1 MAELFTANA
10 LVALVTLTAM
20 EIVLGIDNIVF
31 IAILT
36 AKLPA
41 AQQPLVRRI
50 GLGLALGMRIVLLLA
65 LSWVMGLTQPLFS
78 LAGRGFSGRD
88 VILIGGGL
96 FLIFKATWEIYDKLE
111 AAHGDEAG
119 AGGRGVAFVFVLVQ
133 IMLLDV
139 VFSLDSVI
147 TAIGMVDEV
156 PIMIVA
162 MVIAMLVMLVSVNA
176 ISGFIERHPSLKILA
191 LSFLLLI
198 GVMLVAEGMG
208 SHMEKGYIYSAMAFS
223 VFVELLN
230 MRYRRARRPVALG
243 RRYETGAA

>member
-1 MAELFTANA
+1 MEDLFTANA
-10 LVALVTLTAM
+10 LAALATLTAM

-36 AKLPA
+36 ARLPA
-41 AQQPLVRRI
+41 AQQPLARRI
-50 GLGLALGMRIVLLLA
+50 GLALALGMRIVLLLA

-111 AAHGDEAG
+111 AAHGEAT
-119 AGGRGVAFVFVLVQ
+119 AGGRGSFMLVLVQ

-156 PIMIVA
+156 PIMIIA

-176 ISGFIERHPSLKILA
+176 VSGFIERHPSLKILA

-230 MRYRRARRPVALG
+230 MRFRRARRPVSLG